1 MDKLV
6 ERLIACLP
14 DSVEPSFED
23 AAWIRI
29 DCDDP
34 QEFWKRF
41 IGAMKREIPV
51 VLMDPSWP
59 ATWKSHMQELLE
71 AAPPEKGQILIP
83 TSGSSGTPKLCVH
96 DSRTLGFA
104 ATAFAKRFQSAGI
117 IHSINVLPQH
127 HVGGLMPVWRSA
139 ACGGKSVFANYR
151 DPDLANS
158 TGLPLGQCSLSLVPT
173 QLGRLLQSS
182 RTIQQLREFGMI
194 LTGGSACPPAILQKA
209 RDEGIRLA
217 SCYGMTESAAMVT
230 LLDPDAFL
238 GGETGVGSALPGMS
252 VSIEPDGR
260 IGIQSESVQRGY
272 HGVGS
277 PFQRERFVTND
288 IGQVD
293 HAGSLHVLGRADR
306 VINTGGEKV
315 HPEQVEAAALST
327 GLVNG
332 AQCRGIPDPDWG
344 MRIEL
349 TIHPA
354 KGVADPTASLLTA
367 LRELLPPY
375 AIPKSILMDDLPDQN
390 EMGKSRPGAE

>member
-1 MDKLV
+1 M
-6 ERLIACLP
+6 IACLP

-34 QEFWKRF
+34 QEFWNRF
-41 IGAMKREIPV
+41 IGAMKRKIPV

-71 AAPPEKGQILIP
+71 ATPPEKGQILIP
-83 TSGSSGTPKLCVH
+83 TSGSSGLPKLCVH
-96 DSRTLGFA
+96 DSDTLGFA

-139 ACGGKSVFANYR
+139 ACEGKSVFANYR
-151 DPDLANS
+151 DTDLANS

-182 RTIQQLREFGMI
+182 RTIQQLKEFGLV
-194 LTGGSACPPAILQKA
+194 LTGGSACPPAILEKA
-209 RDEGIRLA
+209 RHEGIRLA
-217 SCYGMTESAAMVT
+217 PCYGMTESAAMVT

-238 GGETGVGSALPGMS
+238 GGETGVGRALPGMS
-252 VSIEPDGR
+252 VTIERDGR
-260 IGIQSESVQRGY
+260 IGILSESVQRGY
-272 HGVGS
+272 QGVHS
-277 PFQRERFVTND
+277 PFQRKPLVTSD
-288 IGQVD
+288 VGQVD
-293 HAGSLHVLGRADR
+293 SAGSLHVLGRADR

-327 GLVNG
+327 GLVDDV
-332 AQCRGIPDPDWG
+332 QCRGIPDPDWG
-344 MRIEL
+344 TRIEL

-354 KGVADPTASLLTA
+354 KGVPDPEASLLEA

-375 AIPKSILMDDLPDQN
+375 ALPKSILVEDLPDRN
-390 EMGKSRPGAE
+390 EMGKSRSGAE